1 MTRRRLAM
9 STDQPTPSDPAH
21 QTGPEARLEDIR
33 DAIEHE
39 RSEAGETGDAL
50 TGNADVRDR
59 LTHKVA
65 HTKDRIAEKA
75 NEARGI
81 AAEKAH
87 AAEPTVRK
95 TATEITGFV
104 KPRVPMLA
112 LIAAA
117 IVITVVVRRRR

>member
-1 MTRRRLAM
+1 M

-75 NEARGI
+75 NEARGV

-95 TATEITGFV
+95 TVTDITGFV
-104 KPRVPMLA
+104 KPRVPMVA
-112 LIAAA
+112 LIAVA
-117 IVITVVVRRRR
+117 IVITIVVRRRR